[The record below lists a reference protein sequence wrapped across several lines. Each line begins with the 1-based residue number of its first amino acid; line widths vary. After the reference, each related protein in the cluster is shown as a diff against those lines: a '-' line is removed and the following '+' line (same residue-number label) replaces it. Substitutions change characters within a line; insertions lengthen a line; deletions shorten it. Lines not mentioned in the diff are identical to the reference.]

1 MNLPGRKKIVLL
13 GMMSKMPV
21 AGNVWLVLQYLLGF
35 QRLGYDV
42 YYVEAHGCTPRE
54 LMRHKDDDGWAHAAA
69 FIDGVL
75 RRFDLGDHWAYH
87 AVRRDG
93 RCYGMS
99 APRLQR
105 LYRSADLIINLH
117 GGTPPLPEHSAT
129 GRLVY
134 LCTDPVEVEVEL
146 FHNVQATIDFL
157 APHCAFFTW
166 GLSYGTP
173 DCRVPV
179 SKRFP
184 FRPTLPPVLLDL
196 WRRPSGEAGDVFTTV
211 GNWRQLHR
219 EMRFRGEVY
228 TWSKHHEF
236 LKLLDLPARA
246 GRRFELALSSY
257 DDADR
262 ELLERH
268 GWRVRPAVEVS
279 ADLDAYRRYLAA
291 SRGELTVAKD
301 QNVRLRSGWF
311 SERSAQ
317 YLATGRPVIT
327 QETGFSNVLPTG
339 EGLFAFS
346 TIDQAVAA
354 VDSIDSDYERQ
365 SRAAAAI
372 AGDFFDYRVVLPKLL
387 AEVGLP
393 RAREVQSA

>member
-1 MNLPGRKKIVLL
+1 MNVPGRKQIVLL
-13 GMMSKMPV
+13 GMMSQMPV

-42 YYVEAHGCTPRE
+42 FYVEAHGCTPRE
-54 LMRHKDDDGWAHAAA
+54 LMRCKEDDGWVAAAA
-69 FIDGVL
+69 FIDRIL
-75 RRFDLGDHWAYH
+75 RRFDLGDRWAYH
-87 AVRRDG
+87 AVQQDG
-93 RCYGMS
+93 RCFGMS
-99 APRLQR
+99 KARLER

-117 GGTPPLPEHSAT
+117 GGTRPLPEHYAT

-134 LCTDPVEVEVEL
+134 LSTDPVDVEIEL
-146 FHNVQATIDFL
+146 YDNVQGTIDFL

-166 GLSYGTP
+166 GLSYGNP
-173 DCRVPV
+173 DCRLPV
-179 SKRFP
+179 SDRFL
-184 FRPTLPPVLLDL
+184 FRPSLPPVLLDL
-196 WRRPSGEAGDVFTTV
+196 WRRPPGEAGDTFTTI

-219 EMRFRGEVY
+219 EVRFQGEVY

-246 GRRFELALSSY
+246 GRRFELALASY
-257 DDADR
+257 DDTDR
-262 ELLERH
+262 QLLEGH
-268 GWRVRPAVEVS
+268 GWRVRPALEVS
-279 ADLDAYRRYLAA
+279 ADLDAYRRYLAE
-291 SRGELTVAKD
+291 SRGEFTVAKD

-346 TIDQAVAA
+346 TMDEIVEAIGN
-354 VDSIDSDYERQ
+354 IDSAFERH
-365 SRAAAAI
+365 SRMAAEI
-372 AGDFFDYRVVLPKLL
+372 AGDFFDYQVVLPKLL

-393 RAREVQSA
+393 GARVAQWA

>member
-1 MNLPGRKKIVLL
+1 MKRIVLL
-13 GMMSKMPV
+13 GLRSQMPV

-42 YYVEAHGCTPRE
+42 FYVEAHGCTPRE
-54 LMRHKDDDGWAHAAA
+54 FMRSKDDDGWAKAAA

-75 RRFDLGDHWAYH
+75 RRFGLGDRWAYH

-99 APRLQR
+99 SVQLGR
-105 LYRSADLIINLH
+105 LYSSAEMILNLH
-117 GGTPPLPEHSAT
+117 GGTRPLPEHSAT

-134 LCTDPVEVEVEL
+134 LSTDPVDVEIEL
-146 FHNVQATIDFL
+146 HDNVQKTIDFL

-166 GLSYGTP
+166 GLSYGHP
-173 DCRVPV
+173 DGRVPV
-179 SKRFP
+179 SDRFP
-184 FRPTLPPVLLDL
+184 FRPSVPPVLLDL
-196 WRRPSGEAGDVFTTV
+196 WRRPAGEAGDVFTTV

-219 EMRFRGEVY
+219 EVRFEDEVY

-262 ELLERH
+262 QLLEGH

-279 ADLDAYRRYLAA
+279 EDLDAYRRYLAQ
-291 SRGELTVAKD
+291 SRGEFTVAKD

-311 SERSAQ
+311 SERSVQ

-339 EGLFAFS
+339 AGLFAFS
-346 TIDQAVAA
+346 TMAEIVEAVG
-354 VDSIDSDYERQ
+354 SIDADFARH
-365 SRAAAAI
+365 SRAAAEI
-372 AGDFFDYRVVLPKLL
+372 AGDVFDYQVVLPKLL
-387 AEVGLP
+387 AAVG
-393 RAREVQSA
+393 A